1 MFSRLETIRLFE
13 MSRHW
18 NAAFTQVFCI
28 FSVNFNAL
36 PAVLWRISEIIRN
49 KTLDFFS
56 STLPILKADKN
67 LPKLAKYEDFDVVD
81 RSDQQYLRPVVN
93 C

>member
-18 NAAFTQVFCI
+18 NAAFTQVFFI

-56 STLPILKADKN
+56 STLPIL
-67 LPKLAKYEDFDVVD
+67 AKYEDFDVVD